1 MAAIQPVEFPM
12 VLDLYDLCA
21 EDLKATLKEH
31 RNILTEREDLRLQNR
46 HGIKGKVSTPAI
58 GRRPKNAR
66 IRCFYKAS
74 PDVRTMVR
82 FQSLAGKG
90 GREEG

>member
-1 MAAIQPVEFPM
+1 M
-12 VLDLYDLCA
+12 VLDLFDLCA

-46 HGIKGKVSTPAI
+46 HGIKGKVSTSTIA
-58 GRRPKNAR
+58 PKDPR
-66 IRCFYKAS
+66 ILCFYKSS

-82 FQSLAGKG
+82 FQSLVGKG

>member
-1 MAAIQPVEFPM
+1 M

-46 HGIKGKVSTPAI
+46 HGIKGKVSTSAT
-58 GRRPKNAR
+58 G
-66 IRCFYKAS
+66 S
-74 PDVRTMVR
+74 PQERSH
-82 FQSLAGKG
+82 SLLLQGLS
-90 GREEG
+90 